1 MDAAD
6 IKESVMKLK
15 KILSENQSLTNEQ
28 KQSIV
33 HKVRGLNEYSKLFK
47 HINEIQD
54 AIKEIQQTA
63 HNAGYLAI
71 HEADDWFEQSRIKND
86 MREVAKA
93 VKELDK
99 VQEDLKVAG
108 YRAQSLYEDIGYKL
122 GKYYEIVNAEDED
135 DKITE

>member
-1 MDAAD
+1 
-6 IKESVMKLK
+6 MKLK

-122 GKYYEIVNAEDED
+122 GK
-135 DKITE
+135 

>member
-1 MDAAD
+1 
-6 IKESVMKLK
+6 MKLK

-54 AIKEIQQTA
+54 AIKEIQKTS

-71 HEADDWFEQSRIKND
+71 HEADYWFEQSRIKND